1 MKRLICKYNY
11 LLKKRIREDVAAV
24 MMQCLVGICLAGSF
38 LLFNGGRLSAQQVG
52 FHILN
57 EAKVAEIPFRKVN
70 NLIVVPVMLNDL
82 IPLQFIID
90 TGVRT
95 AILTDR
101 LYSDV
106 LNVSYDRK
114 LSIKGAGNL
123 VQVDAFVA
131 SNISFLLPNVKAKG
145 QTLLILEEDYLQLGK
160 QLGTPVHGIIGFEL
174 FRDFVVKVEYQKEVI
189 TLYKPTAFKASRR
202 YTRLPLQIVDG
213 KPYFVANLQETG
225 SSKKK
230 EVNLL
235 VDTGASHALLLHQ
248 NDSADRFELPGE
260 TIYGSLGRGIM
271 GNIEGHIGR
280 VHGFSLQDFCFEKV
294 LTSFP
299 EDSSYA
305 NISEWSAR
313 DGTVG
318 GELLNR
324 FTVIFDYP
332 NEAIYLRK
340 NRNFREPFVYSKTG
354 LVLIAE
360 GNDLNIFKV
369 VEVRENTPAAEA
381 GIQQGDILLKLNGIK
396 AKYLDLLK
404 INEKFRRREGKKIR
418 LKLKRGEE
426 EYKTSFR
433 LRNII

>member
-1 MKRLICKYNY
+1 MKRLICTNSF
-11 LLKKRIREDVAAV
+11 LSEDTGQGLGAVIR
-24 MMQCLVGICLAGSF
+24 QLLVGVCLAAS
-38 LLFNGGRLSAQQVG
+38 LLPIQGGHLYAQQTG
-52 FHILN
+52 FQILK
-57 EAKVAEIPFRKVN
+57 EAKVAEIPFRKVS

-101 LYSDV
+101 LYSDI

-114 LSIKGAGNL
+114 LSIRGAGNL
-123 VQVDAFVA
+123 LQVEALVA
-131 SNISFLLPNVKAKG
+131 SNISFLLPNVQARG
-145 QTLLILEEDYLQLGK
+145 QALLILEEDYLQLGK
-160 QLGTPVHGIIGFEL
+160 QLGTPVHGIIGYEF
-174 FRDFVVKVEYQKEVI
+174 FRDFIVKIDYQREML
-189 TLYKPTAFKASRR
+189 TLYKPKKFRVSRR
-202 YTRLPLQIVDG
+202 YTRLPLEIIDA
-213 KPYFVANLQETG
+213 KPYLIASLQETG
-225 SSKKK
+225 TSKKK
-230 EVNLL
+230 AVKLL

-248 NDSADRFELPGE
+248 NDSANRFVLPE
-260 TIYGSLGRGIM
+260 KTIHGILGRGIV
-271 GNIEGHIGR
+271 GDIKGQIGR
-280 VHGFSLQDFCFEKV
+280 VHRFSLQDFCFEEV

-324 FTVIFDYP
+324 FTVILDYP
-332 NEAIYLRK
+332 NGAIYLRK
-340 NRNFREPFVYSKTG
+340 NRNYREPFVYSKTG

-360 GNDLNIFKV
+360 GENLDTFKV
-369 VEVRENTPAAEA
+369 IEVRDNTPAAGA
-381 GIQQGDILLKLNGIK
+381 GIQPGDMLLKINGVK
-396 AKYLDLLK
+396 AKYLDLLE
-404 INEKFRRREGKKIR
+404 INDKFIRRDGKKIR
-418 LKLKRGEE
+418 LKMKRGEE